1 MSETNLIVM
10 VPNPAMGHLPSTV
23 ELAKLLVEQD
33 QRISILLVILHSPIF
48 SSSKAIDAYIES
60 QSRETDTNQITFVT
74 LPPFSTPDHT
84 SPNFF
89 STIIETKKPLVKKAI
104 EDQGTKPSAF
114 VLDMLYVS
122 MMDVAN
128 ELDVP
133 SYFYFTSGANLLS
146 LQFYV
151 QSLYDDEGVDV
162 IFNEFADPDTE
173 FKNRVPVKVLP
184 WFGVVDKESEWLKL
198 ILNMP

>member
-48 SSSKAIDAYIES
+48 SPSKAIEAHIES
-60 QSRETDTNQITFVT
+60 QSRENDLNRITFVT

-89 STIIETKKPLVKKAI
+89 STIIETQKPLIMKAI
-104 EDQGTKPSAF
+104 KDRGIKPAAF
-114 VLDMLYVS
+114 VLDMLYLS
-122 MMDVAN
+122 MIDVAS

-133 SYFYFTSGANLLS
+133 SYFYFTSGAKLLS
-146 LQFYV
+146 L
-151 QSLYDDEGVDV
+151 
-162 IFNEFADPDTE
+162 
-173 FKNRVPVKVLP
+173 
-184 WFGVVDKESEWLKL
+184 LKA
-198 ILNMP
+198 PP